1 MKSSFIVTAIVAV
14 STSSVY
20 AYQCSDTASINQSCR
35 SISVF
40 PLVCNNPNLN
50 REECNAKQC
59 NQTYIDNY
67 AVCQCRRYP
76 EQFYEHSANVEGL
89 LRRCG
94 VAGLTNPY
102 GNPFQYRPG
111 QGTATFVPSSTPGDD
126 KGDGSIQMW
135 AGTTYY
141 GGTATVVDGTT
152 RWVGAT
158 AVVGGSTLVGGTT
171 TWVSGTP
178 GIIGGTTRSFV
189 GAATP
194 TSAVGSTTAAPIV
207 GPTDSPVP
215 VQEQSSGLSGG
226 AIAGIVIGCL
236 AALAIAGLLAWCWR
250 KKRHQHTAV
259 YNEHST
265 YDNHG
270 PTRTVVTEKIEPVVV
285 KTGTTNFSTTTT
297 PGATTYSTTTTP
309 VNNYSTGT
317 NYDMHPSTAYNT
329 TTTNTGYNSAYN
341 TGRTAVDGA
350 QNAVNSTYNAGQT
363 ATNSAYNAANNTAN
377 TVNYGTRSAGNAANN
392 AMH

>member
-1 MKSSFIVTAIVAV
+1 MKSSFIAAAIVAV

-20 AYQCSDTASINQSCR
+20 AYQCPDTNSINQSCR

-40 PLVCNNPNLN
+40 PLICNNPNVN
-50 REECNAKQC
+50 RESCNAKQC
-59 NQTYIDNY
+59 NQTYVDNY
-67 AVCQCRRYP
+67 AACQCRRSP
-76 EQFYEHSANVEGL
+76 EQFYEHSVNVEGL

-111 QGTATFVPSSTPGDD
+111 QGTATFTPSTPG
-126 KGDGSIQMW
+126 GGNGGANTHMW

-178 GIIGGTTRSFV
+178 GIIGGTTRGFV
-189 GAATP
+189 TGTRTGTA
-194 TSAVGSTTAAPIV
+194 TAAPIV

-215 VQEQSSGLSGG
+215 VQKQSSRISGG

-265 YDNHG
+265 YDNRG

-285 KTGTTNFSTTTT
+285 KTGTTNYNTTTT
-297 PGATTYSTTTTP
+297 PGTTTYSTTATTP

-317 NYDMHPSTAYNT
+317 NYNSTHPSTSYNT
-329 TTTNTGYNSAYN
+329 TTANTGYNSAYN
-341 TGRTAVDGA
+341 SGHNMVDGA
-350 QNAVNSTYNAGQT
+350 QNAANNTYNAGYT
-363 ATNSAYNAANNTAN
+363 AANSAYNTANNTAN
-377 TVNYGTRSAGNAANN
+377 TVNSGARSAGNATNN